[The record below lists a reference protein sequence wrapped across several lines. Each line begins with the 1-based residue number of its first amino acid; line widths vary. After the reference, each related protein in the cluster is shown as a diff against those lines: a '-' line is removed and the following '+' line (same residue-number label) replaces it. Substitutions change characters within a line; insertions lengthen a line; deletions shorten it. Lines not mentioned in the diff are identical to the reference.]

1 MWFSSM
7 HVPHW
12 CFDAYF
18 SVSIFC
24 PEITCRRSIPPL
36 FAMASIV
43 DSEAQFELRMEQ
55 VRLPTALRLA
65 LKNSGVCTIS
75 ALAYCLRA
83 AWQHIAI
90 DDFQAWVRQLDPGAT
105 IVGSQR

>member
-1 MWFSSM
+1 MFHIGVLM
-7 HVPHW
+7 L
-12 CFDAYF
+12 YF

-75 ALAYCLRA
+75 ALAYA
-83 AWQHIAI
+83 YG
-90 DDFQAWVRQLDPGAT
+90 QL
-105 IVGSQR
+105 GSTLQLMIFKLGYDSWTQVPP